1 MRCIIFGL
9 GNFGSTLCKTLT
21 IMGHEVVGV
30 DKKMDKVELHK
41 EYITHTVCLD
51 STDKQAINTLPID
64 DADIVMVT
72 IGEDEG
78 ASILTTALAKQMKAK
93 RIIVRV
99 LSPVQKAVMEAMDVK
114 EFIMP
119 EQDSAERLARNLDF
133 TGIINNIEITD
144 EYSVVEVIVPKKY
157 EGMALKE
164 IPIHKKYGINILAII
179 EYDKESNNP
188 FEENITGER
197 KHIRNILSADEKIQK
212 DTHLLLFGNTSQIKK
227 MLESTTE

>member
-1 MRCIIFGL
+1 
-9 GNFGSTLCKTLT
+9 
-21 IMGHEVVGV
+21 MGHEVVGV

>member
-21 IMGHEVVGV
+21 MMGHEVVGV

-41 EYITHTVCLD
+41 EDITHTVCLD
-51 STDKQAINTLPID
+51 STDKQAISTLPID
-64 DADIVMVT
+64 DADIVIIT

-93 RIIVRV
+93 RIIVRI

-114 EFIMP
+114 EFIVP

-133 TGIINNIEITD
+133 PGIINNIEISN
-144 EYSVVEVIVPKKY
+144 EYSVVEIIVPKKY
-157 EGMALKE
+157 EGMTLKE
-164 IPIHKKYGINILAII
+164 IPIHKKYGISILGIM
-179 EYDKESNNP
+179 EQKESNNP
-188 FEENITGER
+188 FEEFATDEK
-197 KHIRNILSADEKIQK
+197 KHIRTGLSADEKIEK
-212 DTHLLLFGNTSQIKK
+212 NTHLLLFGHTSQIKK
-227 MLESTTE
+227 MLENTTE